1 MIFQC
6 KWSIFLFS
14 KNKRC
19 CLLLFNTVVCICAK
33 VIFTSRYLKSWRNYY
48 KMSSWKEHCVNTF
61 QIYTLCIFKRITVL
75 VWFKICYAIW
85 KCTQFIVVG
94 SGKKFVKQNET
105 RFLFVHQWHNILL
118 STMLKILFQEENPNA
133 FKLYKDCLYFNH
145 ILSPYFA
152 MAEDPKGEK
161 LSLCLA

>member
-1 MIFQC
+1 M
-6 KWSIFLFS
+6 
-14 KNKRC
+14 
-19 CLLLFNTVVCICAK
+19 
-33 VIFTSRYLKSWRNYY
+33 
-48 KMSSWKEHCVNTF
+48 
-61 QIYTLCIFKRITVL
+61 
-75 VWFKICYAIW
+75 
-85 KCTQFIVVG
+85 G

-105 RFLFVHQWHNILL
+105 RFLFVRQWHNVLL

-152 MAEDPKGEK
+152 MAEDPNGEK